1 MSAVLRKKI
10 DAGAGVP
17 PSILQLQAF
26 WAQLQTKAREWAEAT
41 YNLETKA
48 ALASRRVIN
57 GKQAQ
62 QILESQIAVYFSA
75 TASPG
80 IAALAIDTA
89 GAMRNAAARMN
100 QEPDSL
106 ADASPLF
113 LKLLSE
119 QAVADLWR
127 TVRTGVF
134 DEKPSGAATPI
145 ADASGATGRFEA
157 DARYLQVEYELMLEG
172 QSSRVWLM
180 FAFDFMRDFARTWQR
195 QQADQKV
202 QARHHSQKTLSDS
215 VRASTIV
222 LDAVLDRLSL
232 TIGDC
237 SKLEVGSVLTLTGA
251 DAGRLNLSADTI
263 NGSVDI
269 GSGELGVWKR
279 QRALKLTAPIS
290 ESFAREI
297 ADL

>member
-10 DAGAGVP
+10 EAGAGVP

-26 WAQLQTKAREWAEAT
+26 WQQLQAKTCGWAEET
-41 YNLETKA
+41 YNA
-48 ALASRRVIN
+48 ATSAEPGLRRVIT

-62 QILESQIAVYFSA
+62 QTLEGQIAVYFSSV
-75 TASPG
+75 ASPG
-80 IAALAIDTA
+80 VAALAIDTA
-89 GAMRNAAARMN
+89 GAMRNAAARMH
-100 QEPDSL
+100 QEPESL
-106 ADASPLF
+106 TDASPLF

-127 TVRTGVF
+127 TVWIGVLGGKDTGSQV
-134 DEKPSGAATPI
+134 PI
-145 ADASGATGRFEA
+145 ADASGAAGGFEA
-157 DARYLQVEYELMLEG
+157 DARYLQVEYQLLLDG
-172 QSSRVWLM
+172 QPSRVWIMLE
-180 FAFDFMRDFARTWQR
+180 FEFMRGFARDCQR
-195 QQADQKV
+195 QLADQKV

-237 SKLEVGSVLTLTGA
+237 AKLEVGSVLPLSGA
-251 DAGRLNLSADTI
+251 DAGQLNFSADTI

-279 QRALKLTAPIS
+279 QRALKLSTPIS